1 MSTMFSCLGEET
13 HAAVEIGGIL
23 QEEKRQQTRIAG
35 IEGIFTQVFFSVYVF
50 GTLFSIYEFSSRH
63 TTLSGHIYISSYS
76 IINSEQFLFVCIIL
90 ISICSPLA
98 FNFVTLTQ
106 IIAFKS

>member
-50 GTLFSIYEFSSRH
+50 GTLFSIYES
-63 TTLSGHIYISSYS
+63 L
-76 IINSEQFLFVCIIL
+76 LDIL
-90 ISICSPLA
+90 LYLDISIYHH
-98 FNFVTLTQ
+98 
-106 IIAFKS
+106 IR

>member
-50 GTLFSIYEFSSRH
+50 GTLFSIYES
-63 TTLSGHIYISSYS
+63 L
-76 IINSEQFLFVCIIL
+76 LDIL
-90 ISICSPLA
+90 YLDISIYHH
-98 FNFVTLTQ
+98 
-106 IIAFKS
+106 IR